1 MNRYTFLDYDLK
13 TNEEYLK
20 SIIQNKYKDNEEQFY
35 KELKTTSQTFWKNF
49 REMKVQLQKIF
60 KTKELLELN
69 QTEMLS
75 IFFGET
81 EITQRVLHFYNVM
94 LKYIEPLSDEEKK
107 DFLTKFSRRLDS
119 LKEEQWWK
127 ESRKT
132 IFWNLLT

>member
-69 QTEMLS
+69 QINLS
-75 IFFGET
+75 EKN
-81 EITQRVLHFYNVM
+81 QRNGGI
-94 LKYIEPLSDEEKK
+94 KYE
-107 DFLTKFSRRLDS
+107 
-119 LKEEQWWK
+119 
-127 ESRKT
+127 
-132 IFWNLLT
+132 